1 MLVQDGVDGN
11 GRLAGLPVAQN
22 QLALAAPD
30 GNECIDDLQAGL
42 QRHDNRRTIH
52 DGRCRTFNRRACAG
66 KHRPQAVERAA
77 QRVNHPAQQAVA
89 HDNVHHPPG
98 ALDLVARMQARIVA
112 QQHHADFSLVHI
124 EGNAKH
130 IAGKL
135 HQFVITHAGQ
145 AGHHGD
151 GGRNAGDRADFLRR
165 QLRLKRVAALTQ
177 TGKGGV
183 QDGFQGV
190 KGRAHAAF
198 SGAAGWSFGWDCSLM
213 RSQMR
218 CSSEARKSAIFQ
230 ATFHPLA
237 ESSMPLIRSGVVSN

>member
-1 MLVQDGVDGN
+1 M
-11 GRLAGLPVAQN
+11 PVAQN

-77 QRVNHPAQQAVA
+77 QRVNHPAQQAGA

-98 ALDLVARMQARIVA
+98 ALDLVARLQTRIVA
-112 QQHHADFSLVHI
+112 QQHDANFSFIDI

-135 HQFVITHAGQ
+135 HPFVIAHARQ

-151 GGRNAGDRADFLRR
+151 GGRNAGNRADFLRR
-165 QLRLKRVAALTQ
+165 QLRLKRVAALAQ

-183 QDGFQGV
+183 QDGFQGFRSCV
-190 KGRAHAAF
+190 HGAF
-198 SGAAGWSFGWDCSLM
+198 CGATGWTGAEGDLM
-213 RSQMR
+213 RSSTR
-218 CSSEARKSAIFQ
+218 CSRAARKSAMFQ
-230 ATFHPLA
+230 ATFQPLA